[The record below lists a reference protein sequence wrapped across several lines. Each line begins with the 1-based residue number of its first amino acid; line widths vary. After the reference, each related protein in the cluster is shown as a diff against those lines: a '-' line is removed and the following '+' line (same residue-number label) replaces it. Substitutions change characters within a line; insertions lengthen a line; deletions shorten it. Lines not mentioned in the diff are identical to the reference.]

1 MYAWQSKEDL
11 GIEGLVQVELP
22 TPTPECGELLVKVE
36 VAALNYSDLLMIND
50 TYQIKPP
57 RPFTPGQEVAG
68 TVVDVGEGTGVA
80 VGQRIASKV
89 LFGGFA
95 EYVIIRADMAIAV
108 PDAMPLSS
116 AVALPVVY
124 TTAMVALTQMAP
136 VQEGDVVLIH
146 AAAGG
151 LGLAAVQLARHLGA
165 RVLATAGSAD
175 KCRIAQES
183 GAELAVNYRKPN
195 WRPDLIAA
203 TEGRGVDIVFDS
215 VGGEITKE
223 SIKCLAWQ
231 GRLLIV
237 GFSSGNLPS
246 LPAHL
251 LLLKNASAIGV
262 YWSHDRSPK
271 MLADVG
277 KQLVQL
283 CEAGALQPIIRNP
296 YGFMDLPQAL
306 QDLRDRNSV
315 GKLVV
320 NISEEK
326 ESA

>member
-1 MYAWQSKEDL
+1 MLAWQSKEDL
-11 GIEGLVQVELP
+11 GIRGLVQVKLP
-22 TPTPECGELLVKVE
+22 KPIPKCGELLIKVD
-36 VAALNYSDLLMIND
+36 VAALNFSDLLMINN
-50 TYQIKPP
+50 TYQVKPP

-95 EYVIIRADMAIAV
+95 EYVIVRADMAILI
-108 PDAMPLSS
+108 PDSMPLSS

-124 TTAMVALTQMAP
+124 TTAVVALTKM
-136 VQEGDVVLIH
+136 VQVQKKEVVLIH

-165 RVLATAGSAD
+165 RVFATAGSKD
-175 KCRIAQES
+175 KCQIAEES
-183 GAELAVNYRKPN
+183 GAELAVSYRDPN
-195 WRPDLIAA
+195 WRSEFMTA
-203 TEGRGVDIVFDS
+203 TEGHGVDIVFDS
-215 VGGEITKE
+215 VGGEVTKE

-237 GFSSGNLPS
+237 GFSSGNLPN

-262 YWSHDRSPK
+262 YWSHERNPK
-271 MLADVG
+271 MLADIG
-277 KQLVQL
+277 RQLVQL
-283 CEAGALQPIIRNP
+283 FETGIIQPIIHNH
-296 YGFMDLPQAL
+296 YGFSDLPQAL
-306 QDLRDRNSV
+306 QDLQDRASV
-315 GKLVV
+315 GKLVMRFD
-320 NISEEK
+320 
-326 ESA
+326 

>member
-1 MYAWQSKEDL
+1 MLAWQSKEDL
-11 GIEGLVQVELP
+11 GIRGLVQVKLP
-22 TPTPECGELLVKVE
+22 KPIPKCGELLIKVD
-36 VAALNYSDLLMIND
+36 VAALNFSDLLMINN
-50 TYQIKPP
+50 TYQVKPP

-68 TVVDVGEGTGVA
+68 TVVGIGEGTGIT

-89 LFGGFA
+89 MFGGFA
-95 EYVIIRADMAIAV
+95 EYVIVRADMAILI

-124 TTAMVALTQMAP
+124 TTAVVALTKM
-136 VQEGDVVLIH
+136 VQVQKKEVVLIH

-165 RVLATAGSAD
+165 RVFATAGSKD
-175 KCRIAQES
+175 KCQIAEES
-183 GAELAVNYRKPN
+183 GAELTVSYRNPN
-195 WRPDLIAA
+195 WRSELMTA

-215 VGGEITKE
+215 VGGEVTKE

-237 GFSSGNLPS
+237 GFSSGNLPN

-262 YWSHDRSPK
+262 YWSHERNPK
-271 MLADVG
+271 MLADIG
-277 KQLVQL
+277 RQLVQL
-283 CEAGALQPIIRNP
+283 FETGIIQPIIHNP
-296 YGFMDLPQAL
+296 YGFSDLPQAL
-306 QDLRDRNSV
+306 QDLQDRVSV
-315 GKLVV
+315 GKLVMRFD
-320 NISEEK
+320 
-326 ESA
+326 

>member
-1 MYAWQSKEDL
+1 MLAWQSKEDL
-11 GIEGLVQVELP
+11 GIKGLVQVELP
-22 TPTPECGELLVKVE
+22 KPIPKCGELLIKVD
-36 VAALNYSDLLMIND
+36 VAALNYSDLLMLND
-50 TYQIKPP
+50 TYQVRPS

-68 TVVDVGEGTGVA
+68 TVVGIGEGTGIT

-89 LFGGFA
+89 MFGGFA
-95 EYVIIRADMAIAV
+95 EYVIVRADMAILI

-124 TTAMVALTQMAP
+124 TTAVVALTKM
-136 VQEGDVVLIH
+136 VQVQKKEVVLIH

-165 RVLATAGSAD
+165 RVFATAGSKD
-175 KCRIAQES
+175 KCQIAEES
-183 GAELAVNYRKPN
+183 GAELAVSYRNPN
-195 WRPDLIAA
+195 WRSELMTA

-215 VGGEITKE
+215 VGGEVTKE

-237 GFSSGNLPS
+237 GFSSGNLPN

-262 YWSHDRSPK
+262 YWSHERNPK
-271 MLADVG
+271 MLADIG
-277 KQLVQL
+277 RQLVQL
-283 CEAGALQPIIRNP
+283 FETGIIQPIIHNP
-296 YGFMDLPQAL
+296 YGFSDLPQAL
-306 QDLRDRNSV
+306 QDLQDRTSV
-315 GKLVV
+315 GKLVMRFD
-320 NISEEK
+320 
-326 ESA
+326 

>member
-1 MYAWQSKEDL
+1 MLAWQSKEDL
-11 GIEGLVQVELP
+11 GIRGLVQVELP
-22 TPTPECGELLVKVE
+22 KPIPKCGELLIKVD
-36 VAALNYSDLLMIND
+36 VAALNFSDLLMINN
-50 TYQIKPP
+50 TYQVKPP

-68 TVVDVGEGTGVA
+68 TVVGIGEGTGIT

-89 LFGGFA
+89 MFGGFA
-95 EYVIIRADMAIAV
+95 EYVIVRADMAILI

-124 TTAMVALTQMAP
+124 TTAVVALTKM
-136 VQEGDVVLIH
+136 VQVQKKEVVLIH

-165 RVLATAGSAD
+165 RVFATAGSEA
-175 KCRIAQES
+175 KCRIAKES
-183 GAELAVNYRKPN
+183 GAELAINYLNQN
-195 WRPDLIAA
+195 WRSELMTA

-215 VGGEITKE
+215 VGGEVTKE

-237 GFSSGNLPS
+237 GFSSGNLPN

-262 YWSHDRSPK
+262 YWSHERNPK
-271 MLADVG
+271 MLADIG
-277 KQLVQL
+277 RQLVQL
-283 CEAGALQPIIRNP
+283 FETGIIQPIIHNP
-296 YGFMDLPQAL
+296 YGFSDLPQAL
-306 QDLRDRNSV
+306 QDLQDRTSV
-315 GKLVV
+315 GKLVMRFD
-320 NISEEK
+320 
-326 ESA
+326 

>member
-1 MYAWQSKEDL
+1 MLAWQSKEDL
-11 GIEGLVQVELP
+11 GIRGLVQVELP
-22 TPTPECGELLVKVE
+22 KPIPKCGELLIKVD
-36 VAALNYSDLLMIND
+36 VAALNFSDLLMINN
-50 TYQIKPP
+50 TYQVKPP

-68 TVVDVGEGTGVA
+68 TVVGIGEGTGIT

-89 LFGGFA
+89 MFGGFA
-95 EYVIIRADMAIAV
+95 EYVIVRADMAILI

-124 TTAMVALTQMAP
+124 TTAVVALTKM
-136 VQEGDVVLIH
+136 VQVQKKEVLLIH

-165 RVLATAGSAD
+165 RVFATAGSKD
-175 KCRIAQES
+175 KCQIAEES
-183 GAELAVNYRKPN
+183 GAELAVSYRNPN
-195 WRPDLIAA
+195 WRPELMTA

-215 VGGEITKE
+215 VGGEVTKE

-237 GFSSGNLPS
+237 GFSSGNLPN

-262 YWSHDRSPK
+262 YWSHERNPK
-271 MLADVG
+271 MLADIG
-277 KQLVQL
+277 RQLVQL
-283 CEAGALQPIIRNP
+283 FETGIIQPIIHKP
-296 YGFMDLPQAL
+296 YGFSDLPQAL
-306 QDLRDRNSV
+306 QDLQDRASV
-315 GKLVV
+315 GKLVMRFD
-320 NISEEK
+320 
-326 ESA
+326 

>member
-1 MYAWQSKEDL
+1 MLAWQSKEDL
-11 GIEGLVQVELP
+11 GIRGLVQVELP
-22 TPTPECGELLVKVE
+22 KPIPKCGELLIKVD
-36 VAALNYSDLLMIND
+36 VAALNFSDLLMINNI
-50 TYQIKPP
+50 YQVKPP

-68 TVVDVGEGTGVA
+68 TVVGIGEGTGIT

-89 LFGGFA
+89 MFGGFA
-95 EYVIIRADMAIAV
+95 EYVIVRADMAILI

-124 TTAMVALTQMAP
+124 TTAVVALTKM
-136 VQEGDVVLIH
+136 VQVQKKEVVLIH

-165 RVLATAGSAD
+165 RVFATAGSKD
-175 KCRIAQES
+175 KCQIAEES
-183 GAELAVNYRKPN
+183 GAELAVSYRNPN
-195 WRPDLIAA
+195 WRSELMTA

-215 VGGEITKE
+215 VGGEVTKE

-237 GFSSGNLPS
+237 GFSSGNLPN

-262 YWSHDRSPK
+262 YWSHERNPK
-271 MLADVG
+271 MLADIG
-277 KQLVQL
+277 RQLVQL
-283 CEAGALQPIIRNP
+283 FETGIIQPIIHNP
-296 YGFMDLPQAL
+296 YRFSDLPPAL
-306 QDLRDRNSV
+306 QDLQDRASV
-315 GKLVV
+315 GKLVMRFD
-320 NISEEK
+320 
-326 ESA
+326 

>member
-1 MYAWQSKEDL
+1 MLAWQSKEDL
-11 GIEGLVQVELP
+11 GIKGLVQVELP
-22 TPTPECGELLVKVE
+22 KPIPKCGELLIKVD
-36 VAALNYSDLLMIND
+36 VAALNFSDLLMINN
-50 TYQIKPP
+50 TYQVKPP

-68 TVVDVGEGTGVA
+68 TVVGIGEGTGIT

-89 LFGGFA
+89 MFGGFA
-95 EYVIIRADMAIAV
+95 EYVIVRADMAILI

-124 TTAMVALTQMAP
+124 TTAVVALTKM
-136 VQEGDVVLIH
+136 VQVQKKEVVLIH

-165 RVLATAGSAD
+165 RVFATAGSKD
-175 KCRIAQES
+175 KCQIAEES
-183 GAELAVNYRKPN
+183 GAELAVSYRNPN
-195 WRPDLIAA
+195 WRSELMTA

-215 VGGEITKE
+215 VGGEVTKE

-237 GFSSGNLPS
+237 GFSSGNLPN

-262 YWSHDRSPK
+262 YWSHERNPK
-271 MLADVG
+271 MLADIG
-277 KQLVQL
+277 RQLVQL
-283 CEAGALQPIIRNP
+283 FETGIIQPIIHNP
-296 YGFMDLPQAL
+296 YGFSDLPQAL
-306 QDLRDRNSV
+306 QDLQDRTSV
-315 GKLVV
+315 GKLVMRFD
-320 NISEEK
+320 
-326 ESA
+326 

>member
-1 MYAWQSKEDL
+1 MLAWQSKEDL
-11 GIEGLVQVELP
+11 GIRGLVQEELP
-22 TPTPECGELLVKVE
+22 KPIPKCGELLIKVD
-36 VAALNYSDLLMIND
+36 VAALNYSDLLMLND
-50 TYQIKPP
+50 TYQVRPS

-68 TVVDVGEGTGVA
+68 TVVGIGEGTGIT

-89 LFGGFA
+89 MFGGFA
-95 EYVIIRADMAIAV
+95 EYVIVRADMAILI

-124 TTAMVALTQMAP
+124 TTAVVALTKM
-136 VQEGDVVLIH
+136 VQVQKKEVVLIH

-165 RVLATAGSAD
+165 RVFATAGSEA
-175 KCRIAQES
+175 KCRIAKES
-183 GAELAVNYRKPN
+183 GAELAINYLNQN
-195 WRPDLIAA
+195 WRSELMTA

-215 VGGEITKE
+215 VGGEVTKE

-237 GFSSGNLPS
+237 GFSSGNLPN

-262 YWSHDRSPK
+262 YWSHERNPK
-271 MLADVG
+271 MLADIG
-277 KQLVQL
+277 RQLVQL
-283 CEAGALQPIIRNP
+283 FETGIIQPIIHNP
-296 YGFMDLPQAL
+296 YGFSDLPQAL
-306 QDLRDRNSV
+306 QDLQDRASV
-315 GKLVV
+315 GKLVMRFD
-320 NISEEK
+320 
-326 ESA
+326 

>member
-1 MYAWQSKEDL
+1 MLAWQSKEDL
-11 GIEGLVQVELP
+11 GIRGLVQVELP
-22 TPTPECGELLVKVE
+22 KPIPKCGELLIKVD
-36 VAALNYSDLLMIND
+36 VAALNFSDLLMINN
-50 TYQIKPP
+50 TYQVKPP

-68 TVVDVGEGTGVA
+68 TVVGIGEGTGIT

-89 LFGGFA
+89 MFGGFA
-95 EYVIIRADMAIAV
+95 EYVIVRADMAILI

-124 TTAMVALTQMAP
+124 TTAVVALTKM
-136 VQEGDVVLIH
+136 VQVQKKEVVLIH

-165 RVLATAGSAD
+165 RVFATAGSKD
-175 KCRIAQES
+175 KCQIAEES
-183 GAELAVNYRKPN
+183 GAELAVSYRNPN
-195 WRPDLIAA
+195 WRSELMTA

-215 VGGEITKE
+215 VGGEVTKE

-237 GFSSGNLPS
+237 GFSSGNLPN

-262 YWSHDRSPK
+262 YWSHERNPK
-271 MLADVG
+271 MLADIG
-277 KQLVQL
+277 RQLVQL
-283 CEAGALQPIIRNP
+283 FETGIIQPIIHNP
-296 YGFMDLPQAL
+296 YGFSDLPQAL
-306 QDLRDRNSV
+306 HDLQDRVSV
-315 GKLVV
+315 GKLVMRFD
-320 NISEEK
+320 
-326 ESA
+326 

>member
-1 MYAWQSKEDL
+1 MLAWQSKEDL
-11 GIEGLVQVELP
+11 GIRGLVQVELP
-22 TPTPECGELLVKVE
+22 KPIPKCGELLIKVD
-36 VAALNYSDLLMIND
+36 VSALNFSDLLMINN
-50 TYQIKPP
+50 TYQVKPP

-68 TVVDVGEGTGVA
+68 TVVGIGEGTGIT

-89 LFGGFA
+89 MFGGFA
-95 EYVIIRADMAIAV
+95 EYVIVRADMAMLI

-124 TTAMVALTQMAP
+124 TTAVVALTKM
-136 VQEGDVVLIH
+136 VQVQKKEVVLIH

-165 RVLATAGSAD
+165 RVFATAGSKD
-175 KCRIAQES
+175 KCQIAEES
-183 GAELAVNYRKPN
+183 GAELAVSYLNPN
-195 WRPDLIAA
+195 WRPELMTA

-215 VGGEITKE
+215 VGGEVTKE

-237 GFSSGNLPS
+237 GFSSGNLPN

-262 YWSHDRSPK
+262 YWSHERNPK
-271 MLADVG
+271 MLADIG
-277 KQLVQL
+277 RQLVQL
-283 CEAGALQPIIRNP
+283 FETGIIQPIIHNP
-296 YGFMDLPQAL
+296 YGFSDLPQAL
-306 QDLRDRNSV
+306 QDLQDRVSV
-315 GKLVV
+315 GKLVMRFD
-320 NISEEK
+320 
-326 ESA
+326 

>member
-1 MYAWQSKEDL
+1 MLAWQSKEDL
-11 GIEGLVQVELP
+11 GIRGLVQVKLP
-22 TPTPECGELLVKVE
+22 KPIPKCGELLIKVD
-36 VAALNYSDLLMIND
+36 VAALNFSDLLMINN
-50 TYQIKPP
+50 TYQVKPP

-68 TVVDVGEGTGVA
+68 TVVGIGEGTGIT

-89 LFGGFA
+89 MFGGFA
-95 EYVIIRADMAIAV
+95 EYVIVRADMAILI

-124 TTAMVALTQMAP
+124 TTAVVALTKM
-136 VQEGDVVLIH
+136 VQVQKKEVVLIH

-165 RVLATAGSAD
+165 RVFATAGSES
-175 KCRIAQES
+175 KCRIAKES
-183 GAELAVNYRKPN
+183 GAELAINYLNQN
-195 WRPDLIAA
+195 WRSELMTA

-215 VGGEITKE
+215 VGGEVTKE

-237 GFSSGNLPS
+237 GFSSGNLPN

-262 YWSHDRSPK
+262 YWSHERNPK
-271 MLADVG
+271 MLADIG
-277 KQLVQL
+277 RQLVQL
-283 CEAGALQPIIRNP
+283 FETGIIQPIIHNP
-296 YGFMDLPQAL
+296 YGFSDLPQAL
-306 QDLRDRNSV
+306 QDLHDRASV
-315 GKLVV
+315 GKLVMRFD
-320 NISEEK
+320 
-326 ESA
+326 

>member
-1 MYAWQSKEDL
+1 MLAWQSKEDL
-11 GIEGLVQVELP
+11 GIRGLVQVELP
-22 TPTPECGELLVKVE
+22 KPIPKCGELLIKVD
-36 VAALNYSDLLMIND
+36 VAALNFSDLLMINN
-50 TYQIKPP
+50 TYQVKPP

-68 TVVDVGEGTGVA
+68 TVVGIGEGTGIT

-89 LFGGFA
+89 MFGGFA
-95 EYVIIRADMAIAV
+95 EYVIVRADMAILI

-124 TTAMVALTQMAP
+124 TTAVVALTKM
-136 VQEGDVVLIH
+136 VQVQKKEVVLIH

-165 RVLATAGSAD
+165 RVFATAGSKD
-175 KCRIAQES
+175 KCQIAEES
-183 GAELAVNYRKPN
+183 GAELAVSYRNPN
-195 WRPDLIAA
+195 WRSELMTA

-215 VGGEITKE
+215 VGGEVTKE

-237 GFSSGNLPS
+237 GFSSGNLPN

-262 YWSHDRSPK
+262 YWSHEHNPK
-271 MLADVG
+271 MLADIG
-277 KQLVQL
+277 RQLVQL
-283 CEAGALQPIIRNP
+283 FETGIIQPIIHNP
-296 YGFMDLPQAL
+296 YGFSDLPQAL
-306 QDLRDRNSV
+306 QDLQDRASV
-315 GKLVV
+315 GKLVMRFD
-320 NISEEK
+320 
-326 ESA
+326 

>member
-1 MYAWQSKEDL
+1 MLAWQSKEDL
-11 GIEGLVQVELP
+11 GIRGLVQVELP
-22 TPTPECGELLVKVE
+22 KPIPKCGELLIKVD
-36 VAALNYSDLLMIND
+36 VAALNFSDLLMINN
-50 TYQIKPP
+50 TYQVKPS

-68 TVVDVGEGTGVA
+68 TVVGIGEGTGIT

-89 LFGGFA
+89 MFGGFA
-95 EYVIIRADMAIAV
+95 EYVIVRADMAILI

-124 TTAMVALTQMAP
+124 TTAVVALTKM
-136 VQEGDVVLIH
+136 VQVQKKEVVLIH

-165 RVLATAGSAD
+165 RVFATAGSKD
-175 KCRIAQES
+175 KCQIAEES
-183 GAELAVNYRKPN
+183 GAELAVSYRNPN
-195 WRPDLIAA
+195 WRSELMTA

-215 VGGEITKE
+215 VGGEVTKE

-237 GFSSGNLPS
+237 GFSSGNMPN

-262 YWSHDRSPK
+262 YWSHERNPK
-271 MLADVG
+271 MLADIG
-277 KQLVQL
+277 RQLVQL
-283 CEAGALQPIIRNP
+283 FETGIIQPIIHNP
-296 YGFMDLPQAL
+296 YRFSDLPQAL
-306 QDLRDRNSV
+306 QDLQDRASV
-315 GKLVV
+315 GKLVMRFD
-320 NISEEK
+320 
-326 ESA
+326 

>member
-1 MYAWQSKEDL
+1 MLAWQSKEDL
-11 GIEGLVQVELP
+11 GIRGLVQVELP
-22 TPTPECGELLVKVE
+22 KPIPKCGELLIKVD
-36 VAALNYSDLLMIND
+36 VAALNFSDLLMINN
-50 TYQIKPP
+50 TYQVKPP

-68 TVVDVGEGTGVA
+68 TVEGIGEGTGIT

-89 LFGGFA
+89 MFGGFA
-95 EYVIIRADMAIAV
+95 EYVIVRADMAILI

-124 TTAMVALTQMAP
+124 TTAVVALTKM
-136 VQEGDVVLIH
+136 VQVQKKEVVLIH

-165 RVLATAGSAD
+165 RVFATAGSEA
-175 KCRIAQES
+175 KCRIAKES
-183 GAELAVNYRKPN
+183 GAELAINYLNQN
-195 WRPDLIAA
+195 WRSELMTA

-215 VGGEITKE
+215 VGGEVTKE

-237 GFSSGNLPS
+237 GFSSGNLPN

-262 YWSHDRSPK
+262 YWSHERNPK
-271 MLADVG
+271 MLADIG
-277 KQLVQL
+277 RQLVQL
-283 CEAGALQPIIRNP
+283 FETGIIQPIIHNP
-296 YGFMDLPQAL
+296 YGFSDLPQAL
-306 QDLRDRNSV
+306 QDLQDRASV
-315 GKLVV
+315 GKLVMRFD
-320 NISEEK
+320 
-326 ESA
+326 

>member
-1 MYAWQSKEDL
+1 MLAWQSKEDL
-11 GIEGLVQVELP
+11 GIRGLVQVELP
-22 TPTPECGELLVKVE
+22 KPIPKCGELLIKVD
-36 VAALNYSDLLMIND
+36 VAALNFSDLLMINN
-50 TYQIKPP
+50 TYQVKPS

-68 TVVDVGEGTGVA
+68 TVVGIGEGTGIT

-89 LFGGFA
+89 MFGGFA
-95 EYVIIRADMAIAV
+95 EYVIVRADMAILI

-124 TTAMVALTQMAP
+124 TTAVVALTKM
-136 VQEGDVVLIH
+136 VQVQKKEVVLIH

-165 RVLATAGSAD
+165 RVFATAGSKD
-175 KCRIAQES
+175 KCQIAEES
-183 GAELAVNYRKPN
+183 GAELAVSYRNPN
-195 WRPDLIAA
+195 WRSELMTA

-215 VGGEITKE
+215 VGGEVTKE

-237 GFSSGNLPS
+237 GFSSGNLPN

-262 YWSHDRSPK
+262 YWSHERNPK
-271 MLADVG
+271 MLADIG
-277 KQLVQL
+277 RQLVQL
-283 CEAGALQPIIRNP
+283 FETGIIQPIIHNP
-296 YGFMDLPQAL
+296 YGFSDLPQAL
-306 QDLRDRNSV
+306 QDLQDRASV
-315 GKLVV
+315 GKLVMRFD
-320 NISEEK
+320 
-326 ESA
+326 

>member
-1 MYAWQSKEDL
+1 MLAWQSKEDL
-11 GIEGLVQVELP
+11 GIRGLVQVELP
-22 TPTPECGELLVKVE
+22 KPIPKCGELLIKVD
-36 VAALNYSDLLMIND
+36 VSALNFSDLLMINN
-50 TYQIKPP
+50 TYQVKPP

-68 TVVDVGEGTGVA
+68 TVVGIGEGTGIT

-89 LFGGFA
+89 MFGGFA
-95 EYVIIRADMAIAV
+95 EYVIVRADMAILI

-124 TTAMVALTQMAP
+124 TTAVVALTKM
-136 VQEGDVVLIH
+136 VQVQKKEVVLIH

-165 RVLATAGSAD
+165 RVFATAGSKD
-175 KCRIAQES
+175 KCQIAEES
-183 GAELAVNYRKPN
+183 GAELTVSYRNPN
-195 WRPDLIAA
+195 WRSELMTA

-215 VGGEITKE
+215 VGGEVTKE

-237 GFSSGNLPS
+237 GFSSGNMPN

-262 YWSHDRSPK
+262 YWSHERNPK
-271 MLADVG
+271 MIADIG
-277 KQLVQL
+277 RQLVQL
-283 CEAGALQPIIRNP
+283 FETGIIQPIIQNP
-296 YGFMDLPQAL
+296 YGFSDLPQAL
-306 QDLRDRNSV
+306 KDLQDRVSV
-315 GKLVV
+315 GKLVMRFD
-320 NISEEK
+320 
-326 ESA
+326 

>member
-1 MYAWQSKEDL
+1 MLAWQSKEDL
-11 GIEGLVQVELP
+11 GIRGLVQVELP
-22 TPTPECGELLVKVE
+22 KPIPKCGELLIKVD
-36 VAALNYSDLLMIND
+36 VAALNFSDLLMINN
-50 TYQIKPP
+50 TYQVKPP

-68 TVVDVGEGTGVA
+68 TVVGIGEGTGIT

-89 LFGGFA
+89 MFGGFA
-95 EYVIIRADMAIAV
+95 EYVIVRADMAILI

-124 TTAMVALTQMAP
+124 TTAVVALTKM
-136 VQEGDVVLIH
+136 VQVQKKEIVLIH

-165 RVLATAGSAD
+165 RVFATAGSKD
-175 KCRIAQES
+175 KCQIAEES
-183 GAELAVNYRKPN
+183 GAELTVSYRNPN
-195 WRPDLIAA
+195 WRSELMTA

-215 VGGEITKE
+215 VGGEVTKE

-237 GFSSGNLPS
+237 GFSSGNLPN

-262 YWSHDRSPK
+262 YWSHERNPK
-271 MLADVG
+271 MLADIG
-277 KQLVQL
+277 RQLVQL
-283 CEAGALQPIIRNP
+283 FETGIIQPIIHNP
-296 YGFMDLPQAL
+296 YGFSDLPQAL
-306 QDLRDRNSV
+306 QDLQDRTSV
-315 GKLVV
+315 GKLVMRFD
-320 NISEEK
+320 
-326 ESA
+326 

>member
-1 MYAWQSKEDL
+1 MLAWQSKEDL
-11 GIEGLVQVELP
+11 GIRGLVQVELP
-22 TPTPECGELLVKVE
+22 KPIPKCGELLIKVD
-36 VAALNYSDLLMIND
+36 VAALNFSDLLMINN
-50 TYQIKPP
+50 TYQVKPT

-68 TVVDVGEGTGVA
+68 TVVSIGEGTGIT

-89 LFGGFA
+89 MFGGFA
-95 EYVIIRADMAIAV
+95 EYVIVRADMAMLI

-124 TTAMVALTQMAP
+124 TTAVVALTKM
-136 VQEGDVVLIH
+136 VQVQKKEVVLIH

-165 RVLATAGSAD
+165 RVFATAGSKD
-175 KCRIAQES
+175 KCQIAEES
-183 GAELAVNYRKPN
+183 GAELAVSYRNPN
-195 WRPDLIAA
+195 WRSELMTA

-215 VGGEITKE
+215 VGGEVTKE

-237 GFSSGNLPS
+237 GFSSGNLPN

-262 YWSHDRSPK
+262 YWSHERNPK
-271 MLADVG
+271 MLADIG
-277 KQLVQL
+277 RQLVQL
-283 CEAGALQPIIRNP
+283 FETGIIQPIIHNP
-296 YGFMDLPQAL
+296 YGFSDLPQAL
-306 QDLRDRNSV
+306 QDLQDRTSV
-315 GKLVV
+315 GKLVMRFD
-320 NISEEK
+320 
-326 ESA
+326 

>member
-1 MYAWQSKEDL
+1 MLSWQSKEGL
-11 GIEGLVQVELP
+11 GIESLVQIELP
-22 TPTPECGELLVKVE
+22 KPTPENGELLVKVE
-36 VAALNYSDLLMIND
+36 VAALNYSDLLMLND
-50 TYQIKPP
+50 TYQVRPS

-68 TVVDVGEGTGVA
+68 TVVGIGEGTGIT

-89 LFGGFA
+89 MFGGFA
-95 EYVIIRADMAIAV
+95 EYVIVRADMAILI

-124 TTAMVALTQMAP
+124 TTAVVALTKM
-136 VQEGDVVLIH
+136 VQVQKKEVVLIH

-165 RVLATAGSAD
+165 RVFATAGSKD
-175 KCRIAQES
+175 KCQIAEES
-183 GAELAVNYRKPN
+183 GAELAVSYRNPN
-195 WRPDLIAA
+195 WRSELMTA

-215 VGGEITKE
+215 VGGEVTKE

-237 GFSSGNLPS
+237 GFSSGNLPN

-262 YWSHDRSPK
+262 YWSHERNPK
-271 MLADVG
+271 MLADIG
-277 KQLVQL
+277 RQLVQL
-283 CEAGALQPIIRNP
+283 FETGIIQPIIHNP
-296 YGFMDLPQAL
+296 YGFSDLPQAL
-306 QDLRDRNSV
+306 QDLQDRTSV
-315 GKLVV
+315 GKLVMRFD
-320 NISEEK
+320 
-326 ESA
+326 